1 MTTDASLWTFIIDA
15 GPTVKFVMLLLV
27 MASIL
32 SWTLIFQRGFLFKR
46 SRKSANQ
53 FERHFWSGVDV
64 NELFASMKTRRDQL
78 EGLENVFYAG
88 FEAFL
93 RMRQTA
99 TADANAIMDSVARAM
114 RVAQSRE
121 RDRLEQHL
129 GFLATVGS
137 VSPYVGLFG
146 TVWGIMTS
154 LRALGHVEQAT
165 IAVVAPGISE
175 TLIATAMGLF
185 AAIPAYIAYN
195 RFASDLERL
204 TTQYENFQEE
214 FYTILHRQAHNS

>member
-1 MTTDASLWTFIIDA
+1 MTPDASFWTFISEA

-27 MASIL
+27 MGSVL
-32 SWTLIFQRGFLFKR
+32 SWAVIFQRGFLFKR
-46 SRKSANQ
+46 SRRSANK
-53 FERHFWSGVDV
+53 FEQHFWSGVDV
-64 NELFASMKTRRDQL
+64 NELFNDMKSRRDSL
-78 EGLENVFYAG
+78 DGLESVFYAG

-93 RMRQTA
+93 RMRQNPSA
-99 TADANAIMDSVARAM
+99 TPAAMMESVQRAM

-146 TVWGIMTS
+146 TVWGIMTALRS
-154 LRALGHVEQAT
+154 LAHVEQAT

-195 RFASDLERL
+195 RYAVDLERL
-204 TTQYENFQEE
+204 SNQYENFQEE
-214 FYTILHRQAHNS
+214 FYTILHRQAYSA